1 MFATRLDRLSAKG
14 QDCVVLIR
22 FAELRFLLLDTCY
35 KNYSHLKF
43 NYMKHTIIILIISA
57 IFAACGHK
65 TVEKEAEKTEKE
77 APIST
82 TVKLSPEQYKTLG
95 ISLVKGENKKMKGLL
110 SLNGSLN
117 VPPQYTVSLNAPFGG
132 FVKTLQVQEGSPVR
146 QGQLLA
152 FIQNPEY
159 IQLQQDYLENK
170 SQFAYLEAEYKR
182 QEELAKEQVNSQK
195 ALQKAKAELDLN
207 KAKLAGQKAKLQML
221 GIDVQKLEAGEI
233 SSGVALNSPINGYV
247 TAVKT
252 NLGAYIGNTDV
263 ILEMMDAQHLYAE
276 LAVYE
281 KDLAKLKIGQQVSM
295 TLVGEKEARRGA
307 IQLIGRKVNDDR
319 TLNVYCRFDK
329 TDASLRPGMFLKAAV
344 EISDYEAL
352 SVPESTVVGF
362 NGKNYV
368 FVVNAERS
376 FEMKEVQTGIRFD
389 GHIEILSGIEPNKEV
404 VNKGAFQLLA
414 TLKNAGE

>member
-1 MFATRLDRLSAKG
+1 
-14 QDCVVLIR
+14 
-22 FAELRFLLLDTCY
+22 
-35 KNYSHLKF
+35 
-43 NYMKHTIIILIISA
+43 MKHSIIIILMSA
-57 IFAACGHK
+57 ILASCGHK
-65 TVEKEAEKTEKE
+65 AAEKEAEKIAKE

-82 TVKLSPEQYKTLG
+82 IVELSPEQYKTLG
-95 ISLVKGENKKMKGLL
+95 ISLVKGQNKKMKATI

-117 VPPQYTVSLNAPFGG
+117 MPPQYMVSLNAPFGG
-132 FVKTLQVQEGSPVR
+132 FIKTLQVQEGTPVR

-170 SQFAYLEAEYKR
+170 SQLSYLEAEFKR

-207 KAKLAGQKAKLQML
+207 KAKLTGQKAKLQML

-281 KDLAKLKIGQQVSM
+281 KDLAKMQTGQKVNL
-295 TLVGEKEARRGA
+295 TLVGEKQPRRGT

-319 TLNVYCRFDK
+319 TLHVYCKFDQI
-329 TDASLRPGMFLKAAV
+329 DASLRPGMFLKAAV
-344 EISDYEAL
+344 EVSDYEAL

-368 FVVNAERS
+368 FVANAARQ

-389 GHIEILSGIEPNKEV
+389 GHIEILSGIEPDKQV
-404 VNKGAFQLLA
+404 VDKGAFQLLA
-414 TLKNAGE
+414 TLKNTGE

>member
-1 MFATRLDRLSAKG
+1 M
-14 QDCVVLIR
+14 
-22 FAELRFLLLDTCY
+22 
-35 KNYSHLKF
+35 KNSILV
-43 NYMKHTIIILIISA
+43 ILISA
-57 IFAACGHK
+57 VFASCGHK
-65 TVEKEAEKTEKE
+65 SAEKEVEKTEKE
-77 APIST
+77 APINSI
-82 TVKLSPEQYKTLG
+82 VELSPEQYKTLG
-95 ISLVKGENKKMKGLL
+95 ISLVKGENKKMKGIL

-132 FVKTLQVQEGSPVR
+132 FIKTLLVQEGSPVR

-152 FIQNPEY
+152 TVQNPEY

-170 SQFAYLEAEYKR
+170 SQLSYLETEYKR

-195 ALQKAKAELDLN
+195 ALQKAKADLDLN

-221 GIDVQKLEAGEI
+221 GIDVQKLENGEI
-233 SSGVALNSPINGYV
+233 NSIVPLNSPINGYV

-281 KDLAKLKIGQQVSM
+281 KDLAKLQTGQKVSL
-295 TLVGEKEARRGA
+295 TLVGEKEARRGT
-307 IQLIGRKVNDDR
+307 IHLIGRKVNEDR
-319 TLNVYCRFDK
+319 TLHVYCRFDK
-329 TDASLRPGMFLKAAV
+329 TDASLRPGMFLKGSV
-344 EISDYEAL
+344 EVSDYEAM
-352 SVPESTVVGF
+352 SVPESSVVGF

-368 FVVNAERS
+368 FVANAERS

-389 GHIEILSGIEPNKEV
+389 GHIEILSGITPDKQV
-404 VNKGAFQLLA
+404 VDKGAFQLLA